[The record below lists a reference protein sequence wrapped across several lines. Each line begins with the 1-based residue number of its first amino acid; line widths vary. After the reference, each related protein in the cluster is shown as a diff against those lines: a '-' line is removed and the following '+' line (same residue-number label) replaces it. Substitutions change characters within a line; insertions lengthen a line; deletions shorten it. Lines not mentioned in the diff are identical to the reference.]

1 MSDFR
6 DPYDLLMRN
15 SAYEPYARGGGSAW
29 GWIVAAVFLVIVLGI
44 TFGVRHEPSR
54 LASNQMAPPPATHA
68 LPLAPPVS
76 TESSASDGPR
86 ACSGSSPRASRAVPA
101 VV

>member
-6 DPYDLLMRN
+6 DPCDPLMRN

-54 LASNQMAPPPATHA
+54 LASNQMTPPPATHA
-68 LPLAPPVS
+68 LLLAPPAS
-76 TESSASDGPR
+76 TNPARPMGPGL
-86 ACSGSSPRASRAVPA
+86 APA
-101 VV
+101 PAPAPVALTQQ

>member
-1 MSDFR
+1 MSHFR

-76 TESSASDGPR
+76 TNPARPMGPGL
-86 ACSGSSPRASRAVPA
+86 APA
-101 VV
+101 PAPAPVAPSQQ

>member
-6 DPYDLLMRN
+6 DPCDPLMRN

-68 LPLAPPVS
+68 LPLAPPAS
-76 TESSASDGPR
+76 TNPARPTGPGL
-86 ACSGSSPRASRAVPA
+86 APA
-101 VV
+101 PAPAPVALTQQ